1 MHQNQS
7 LQSQLHQLLPQG
19 NSDSEKKNPLIKTSL
34 LKVIDNTLV
43 FDNTVYQI
51 RNISTV
57 ALADLTQVYA
67 INTSV
72 PSWYWFL
79 LALGLIL
86 IAFYGL
92 GILILIYVG
101 WLFLQHSNLEK
112 SRKVEKYGL
121 SVGMNSGEGIIL
133 TSNSKDF
140 VLAII
145 VTLYRIMNTEEAK
158 ALAFNFDTL
167 KIERIEDKSIKIE
180 NSYGSSVISGQVA
193 GDVVNN
199 V

>member
-1 MHQNQS
+1 MPQNQS

-19 NSDSEKKNPLIKTSL
+19 NSDSDKKNPLIKTSL

-51 RNISTV
+51 GNISTV
-57 ALADLTQVYA
+57 ALADLTEVYA

-79 LALGLIL
+79 LALGFIL

-92 GILILIYVG
+92 GILILIYVA
-101 WLFLQHSNLEK
+101 WLFWQHRNLEK
-112 SRKVEKYGL
+112 SRTVEKYGL
-121 SVGMNSGEGIIL
+121 SIGMNSGEGVIL

-140 VLAII
+140 VLAI
-145 VTLYRIMNTEEAK
+145 VLALYSIMNTKEAK

-167 KIERIEDKSIKIE
+167 KIDRIEDKSIKIE
-180 NSYGSSVISGQVA
+180 KSYGSAVISGQIT

>member
-1 MHQNQS
+1 MPQNQS

-19 NSDSEKKNPLIKTSL
+19 NSDSDKKNPLIKTSL

-57 ALADLTQVYA
+57 ALADLTEVYA

-79 LALGLIL
+79 LALGFIL

-101 WLFLQHSNLEK
+101 WLFLQHRNLEK
-112 SRKVEKYGL
+112 SRTVEKYGL
-121 SVGMNSGEGIIL
+121 SIGMNSGEGVIL

-140 VLAII
+140 VLAI
-145 VTLYRIMNTEEAK
+145 VLALYSIMNTKEAK

-167 KIERIEDKSIKIE
+167 KIDRIEDKSIKIE
-180 NSYGSSVISGQVA
+180 KSYGSAVISGQIT

>member
-1 MHQNQS
+1 MPQNQS
-7 LQSQLHQLLPQG
+7 LQSQLHQLLPQA
-19 NSDSEKKNPLIKTSL
+19 NSDSDKKNPLIKTSL

-57 ALADLTQVYA
+57 ALADLTEVYA

-101 WLFLQHSNLEK
+101 WLFLQHRNLEK
-112 SRKVEKYGL
+112 SRTVEKYGL
-121 SVGMNSGEGIIL
+121 SIGMNSGEGVIL

-140 VLAII
+140 VLAI
-145 VTLYRIMNTEEAK
+145 VLALYSIMNTKEAK

-167 KIERIEDKSIKIE
+167 KIDRIEDKSIKIE
-180 NSYGSSVISGQVA
+180 KSYGSAVISGQIT

>member
-1 MHQNQS
+1 MSYNQS
-7 LQSQLHQLLPQG
+7 IQSQLHQLLPQG
-19 NSDSEKKNPLIKTSL
+19 NSDSDKKNIPIETSL
-34 LKVIDNTLV
+34 LKVINNTLV

-57 ALADLTQVYA
+57 AVADLTKTYA

-72 PSWYWFL
+72 PSWYWFVL
-79 LALGLIL
+79 VLGVFL

-92 GILILIYVG
+92 GLLIIIYVC
-101 WLFLQHSNLEK
+101 WLLSQHSNLEK
-112 SRKVEKYGL
+112 SRKVENYGL
-121 SVGMNSGEGIIL
+121 SIGMNSGEGVIL
-133 TSNSKDF
+133 KSKSKEF
-140 VLAII
+140 VLAIV
-145 VTLYRIMNTEEAK
+145 VTLYRIMNTEEVK

-167 KIERIEDKSIKIE
+167 KIDKIEDKSIKIE
-180 NSYGSSVISGQVA
+180 NSYGSAVISGQIA

>member
-1 MHQNQS
+1 MRKNQS

-57 ALADLTQVYA
+57 AVADLTKTYA

-79 LALGLIL
+79 LVLGIIL

-92 GILILIYVG
+92 GILILFYVG
-101 WLFLQHSNLEK
+101 WLFVQHRNLEK
-112 SRKVEKYGL
+112 SRTVENYGL
-121 SVGMNSGEGIIL
+121 SIGMNSGEGVIL

-140 VLAII
+140 VLAI
-145 VTLYRIMNTEEAK
+145 VLSLYKIMNDEETK
-158 ALAFNFDTL
+158 GLKFNFDKLT
-167 KIERIEDKSIKIE
+167 IERVEDRSIKIE
-180 NSYGSSVISGQVA
+180 NSYGSAINSGKII

>member
-1 MHQNQS
+1 MPQNQS

-19 NSDSEKKNPLIKTSL
+19 NSDSDKKNPLIKTSL

-51 RNISTV
+51 GNISTV
-57 ALADLTQVYA
+57 ALADLTEVYA

-79 LALGLIL
+79 LALGFIL

-101 WLFLQHSNLEK
+101 WLFLQHRNLEK
-112 SRKVEKYGL
+112 SRTVEKYGL
-121 SVGMNSGEGIIL
+121 SIGMNSGEGVIL

-140 VLAII
+140 VLAI
-145 VTLYRIMNTEEAK
+145 VLALYSIMNTKEAK

-167 KIERIEDKSIKIE
+167 KIDRIEDKSIKIE
-180 NSYGSSVISGQVA
+180 KSYGSAVISGQIT

>member
-19 NSDSEKKNPLIKTSL
+19 NSDSDKKNPLIKTSL
-34 LKVIDNTLV
+34 LKVIDNTIV

-57 ALADLTQVYA
+57 AVADLTKTYA

-79 LALGLIL
+79 LVLGIIL
-86 IAFYGL
+86 IGFYGL

-101 WLFLQHSNLEK
+101 WLFLHHRNLEK
-112 SRKVEKYGL
+112 SRTVENYGL
-121 SVGMNSGEGIIL
+121 SIGMNSGEGVIL
-133 TSNSKDF
+133 TSKSKDF
-140 VLAII
+140 VLAIV
-145 VTLYRIMNTEEAK
+145 VTLYRIMNNEEAK
-158 ALAFNFDTL
+158 ALSFNFDTL
-167 KIERIEDKSIKIE
+167 KIDRIEDRSINIE
-180 NSYGSSVISGQVA
+180 KSYGSAINSGQIT

>member
-1 MHQNQS
+1 MPQNQS

-19 NSDSEKKNPLIKTSL
+19 NSDSDKKNPLIKTSL

-57 ALADLTQVYA
+57 ALADLTEVYA

-79 LALGLIL
+79 LALGFIR

-101 WLFLQHSNLEK
+101 WLFLQHRNLEK
-112 SRKVEKYGL
+112 SRTVEKYGL
-121 SVGMNSGEGIIL
+121 SIGMNSGEGVIL

-140 VLAII
+140 VLAI
-145 VTLYRIMNTEEAK
+145 VLALYSIMNTKEAK

-167 KIERIEDKSIKIE
+167 KIDRIEDKSIKIE
-180 NSYGSSVISGQVA
+180 KSYGSAVISGQIT

>member
-1 MHQNQS
+1 MRQTQS

-19 NSDSEKKNPLIKTSL
+19 NSDSDQKSPLIKTSL

-57 ALADLTQVYA
+57 ALADLTEVYA

-79 LALGLIL
+79 LALGFIL

-101 WLFLQHSNLEK
+101 WLFLQHRNLEK

-121 SVGMNSGEGIIL
+121 SIGMNSGEGVIL

-140 VLAII
+140 VLAI
-145 VTLYRIMNTEEAK
+145 VLALYSIMNTKEAK

-167 KIERIEDKSIKIE
+167 KIDRIEDKSIKIE
-180 NSYGSSVISGQVA
+180 KSYGSAVISGQIT

>member
-1 MHQNQS
+1 
-7 LQSQLHQLLPQG
+7 
-19 NSDSEKKNPLIKTSL
+19 
-34 LKVIDNTLV
+34 
-43 FDNTVYQI
+43 
-51 RNISTV
+51 
-57 ALADLTQVYA
+57 
-67 INTSV
+67 
-72 PSWYWFL
+72 
-79 LALGLIL
+79 
-86 IAFYGL
+86 
-92 GILILIYVG
+92 
-101 WLFLQHSNLEK
+101 
-112 SRKVEKYGL
+112 
-121 SVGMNSGEGIIL
+121 MNSGQGVIL

>member
-1 MHQNQS
+1 MPQNQS

-19 NSDSEKKNPLIKTSL
+19 NSDSDKKNPLIKTSL

-57 ALADLTQVYA
+57 ALADLTEVYA

-79 LALGLIL
+79 LALGFIL

-101 WLFLQHSNLEK
+101 WLFVQHRNLEK
-112 SRKVEKYGL
+112 SRTVEKYGL
-121 SVGMNSGEGIIL
+121 SIGMNSGEGVIL

-140 VLAII
+140 VLAI
-145 VTLYRIMNTEEAK
+145 VLALYSIMNTKEAK

-167 KIERIEDKSIKIE
+167 KIDRIEDKSIKIE
-180 NSYGSSVISGQVA
+180 KSYGSAVISGQIT

>member
-1 MHQNQS
+1 MPQNQS
-7 LQSQLHQLLPQG
+7 LQSQMHQLLPQG
-19 NSDSEKKNPLIKTSL
+19 NSDSDKKNPLIKTSL

-51 RNISTV
+51 RNISTL
-57 ALADLTQVYA
+57 ALADLTEVYA

-79 LALGLIL
+79 LALGFIL

-101 WLFLQHSNLEK
+101 WLFLQHRNLEK
-112 SRKVEKYGL
+112 SRTVEKYGL
-121 SVGMNSGEGIIL
+121 SIGMNSGEGVIL

-140 VLAII
+140 VLAI
-145 VTLYRIMNTEEAK
+145 VLALYSIMNTKEAK

-167 KIERIEDKSIKIE
+167 KIDRIEDKSIKIE
-180 NSYGSSVISGQVA
+180 KSYGSAVISGQIT